1 MIKDIEKEIA
11 DIEKEKLAIE
21 KQMIPLEKKRTQLYN
36 KLKKLRNDLSKKYI
50 STLPQNIEDFSDE
63 QLEWLLYHWRDET
76 ESDFDFKYK
85 LFNKI
90 GCFTVGINGHELA
103 NTIRQSK
110 FLARSY
116 FFTGFIKLYKISKH
130 LLKDFPSRVEN
141 DKNII
146 ELDMHQAPVIG
157 WDREYDEIRMEIDKS
172 TDLCRFINKDRYN
185 SKIEKWITFDE
196 AQEILLKIED

>member
-36 KLKKLRNDLSKKYI
+36 KLEKLRNDLSKKYI

-63 QLEWLLYHWRDET
+63 QLEWLLYHYHDET
-76 ESDFDFKYK
+76 TEDFEFKYNI
-85 LFNKI
+85 FNNLI
-90 GCFTVGINGHELA
+90 CFTSGINGNELVHK
-103 NTIRQSK
+103 IRQYRFVASAHW
-110 FLARSY
+110 FP
-116 FFTGFIKLYKISKH
+116 GFIKLYKITKH
-130 LLKDFPSRVEN
+130 VLKDFPSMVEN

-146 ELDMHQAPVIG
+146 ELDMHDAPVLG
-157 WDREYDEIRMEIDKS
+157 WNREYDDIRMEIDKS
-172 TDLCRFINKDRYN
+172 TDLCRFINKERYN